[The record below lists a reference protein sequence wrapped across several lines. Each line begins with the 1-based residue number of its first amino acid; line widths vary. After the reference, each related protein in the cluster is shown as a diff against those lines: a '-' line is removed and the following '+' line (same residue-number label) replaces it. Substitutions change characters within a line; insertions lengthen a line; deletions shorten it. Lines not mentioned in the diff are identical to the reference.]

1 MNAMEINAMANL
13 VLALDYTDAVEAL
26 NMAARMQGTVP
37 WMKVGLELFTREG
50 PMVVKTLKR
59 MGFHVMLD
67 LKMFD
72 IPNTVRGGIRAA
84 SWIGA
89 DLITMHL
96 LGGER
101 MCKSAVEERDRLER
115 KPMLFGVT
123 VLTSLEQGE
132 LPGEINL
139 QSLAAELAENAVSW
153 GLDGV
158 VCSGWDISGI
168 KAAWPSLRCL
178 TPGIRPIGS
187 DSGDQRQVVTP
198 AEAVALGSDF
208 LVVGRPITQ
217 AEDPVASATAILDEM
232 AQRSLA

>member
-1 MNAMEINAMANL
+1 MANL

-26 NMAARMQGTVP
+26 NMATSLQGKVP

-50 PMVVKTLKR
+50 PMVVKTLKS
-59 MGFHVMLD
+59 MGFQVVLD

-72 IPNTVRGGIRAA
+72 IPNTVRGGIRAS

-89 DLITMHL
+89 DLITVHL
-96 LGGER
+96 MGGEH
-101 MCKSAVEERDRLER
+101 MCRAAVEERDRLEH
-115 KPMLFGVT
+115 KPLLFGVT

-132 LPGEINL
+132 LPAEINL
-139 QSLAAELAENAVSW
+139 QSLAGELAENAVNW

-168 KAAWPSLRCL
+168 KASWPTLRCL

-187 DSGDQRQVVTP
+187 ASNDQHQIVTP

-208 LVVGRPITQ
+208 LVIGRPITQ
-217 AEDPVASATAILDEM
+217 AEDPVAAATAILDEM
-232 AQRSLA
+232 AQRSSE